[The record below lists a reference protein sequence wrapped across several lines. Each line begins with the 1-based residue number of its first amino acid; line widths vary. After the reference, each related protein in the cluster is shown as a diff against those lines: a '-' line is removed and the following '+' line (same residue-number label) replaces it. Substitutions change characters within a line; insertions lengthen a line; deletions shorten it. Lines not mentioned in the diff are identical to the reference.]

1 MTKPERK
8 IVEKLL
14 TCLDGQITQVPA
26 SKQELLDELA
36 KSPFFAHVAFHNS
49 QMVWDKKRVMT
60 EIKLL
65 SEPCWQSLLMRL
77 AEELRR
83 AARERELEDEL
94 TAELEARFPHEEFE
108 LRELVRYDR
117 RNYGIKIYMCGQ
129 TYLFEYNGTIK
140 QLAAALIEE
149 VEDRLNEKVK
159 CPYCGTEKPR
169 HHWYG
174 ETQCPCGATVHKE
187 TRKTYS
193 GGKYISTLAEEMRQ
207 RKAISVGQ
215 GSTNWE
221 MWFKK

>member
-14 TCLDGQITQVPA
+14 TCLDGPITQVPA

-94 TAELEARFPHEEFE
+94 TAELEARFPHED
-108 LRELVRYDR
+108 VDR
-117 RNYGIKIYMCGQ
+117 HSAW
-129 TYLFEYNGTIK
+129 
-140 QLAAALIEE
+140 LARPDWSRACPARRASASRSGAAG
-149 VEDRLNEKVK
+149 D
-159 CPYCGTEKPR
+159 
-169 HHWYG
+169 
-174 ETQCPCGATVHKE
+174 GA
-187 TRKTYS
+187 
-193 GGKYISTLAEEMRQ
+193 
-207 RKAISVGQ
+207 
-215 GSTNWE
+215 GSHRP
-221 MWFKK
+221 